1 MTLNRSKISIIVIKM
16 DNITVQKPKP
26 TYDPKY
32 QMNTLELKNN
42 INDPDQSL
50 SMSEK
55 LSYIVVL
62 VILSIHVYLIYQT
75 QDIIYRVLL
84 IICFISIAWLLNKKN
99 NHKNKNIIDDNGV
112 NLIEG

>member
-1 MTLNRSKISIIVIKM
+1 MA
-16 DNITVQKPKP
+16 NITLQQSQPPQPPQP
-26 TYDPKY
+26 TYDPTY

-42 INDPDQSL
+42 INDSHQSL

-62 VILSIHVYLIYQT
+62 AILGIHVYLIYQT

-84 IICFISIAWLLNKKN
+84 LICFISIVWLLNKKN
-99 NHKNKNIIDDNGV
+99 KNKNQNINTVIDDNGV

>member
-1 MTLNRSKISIIVIKM
+1 MANISS
-16 DNITVQKPKP
+16 QQPHPPQPPQP
-26 TYDPKY
+26 TYDPTY

-42 INDPDQSL
+42 INDSHQSQSL

-62 VILSIHVYLIYQT
+62 AILGIHVYLIYQT
-75 QDIIYRVLL
+75 HDIIYKVLL
-84 IICFISIAWLLNKKN
+84 LICFISIIWLLNKKN
-99 NHKNKNIIDDNGV
+99 KNQNINTVMDDDGV

>member
-1 MTLNRSKISIIVIKM
+1 MANISSQHPQ
-16 DNITVQKPKP
+16 NQPQP
-26 TYDPKY
+26 TYDPTY

-42 INDPDQSL
+42 INDSYQSQSL

-62 VILSIHVYLIYQT
+62 AILGIHVYLIYQT
-75 QDIIYRVLL
+75 QDIIYKILL
-84 IICFISIAWLLNKKN
+84 LICFISIIWLLNKKN
-99 NHKNKNIIDDNGV
+99 KNQNINTVIDDDGV

>member
-1 MTLNRSKISIIVIKM
+1 MANISS
-16 DNITVQKPKP
+16 QQPQPQP
-26 TYDPKY
+26 TYDPTY

-42 INDPDQSL
+42 INDSHQSQSL

-62 VILSIHVYLIYQT
+62 AILGIHVYLIYQT
-75 QDIIYRVLL
+75 HDIIYKVLL
-84 IICFISIAWLLNKKN
+84 LICFISIIWLLNKKN
-99 NHKNKNIIDDNGV
+99 KNKNQNINTVIDDDGV